1 MGSSPLTRPQPNLT
15 VMALQ
20 YSTTLRNARA
30 DAKTTVVGNAGLLR
44 IYTGSAPADCG
55 TVASGTKLSE
65 HTLGSPFA
73 AGAASGVLSPT
84 VPSNVN
90 ALATGTAGYWRVYK
104 SDGTTCVIQG
114 SVGTSGADMN
124 LNTLS
129 LVTGGPVQV
138 NSWTFTE
145 GGA

>member
-1 MGSSPLTRPQPNLT
+1 
-15 VMALQ
+15 MALQ
-20 YSTTLRNARA
+20 YSTAARNARA
-30 DAKTTVVGNAGLLR
+30 DSGIATIIGNAGLLR
-44 IYTGSAPADCG
+44 VYTGGAPADCV
-55 TVASGTKLSE
+55 TAATGTKLSE

-73 AGAASGVLSPT
+73 PAASGGVQSPT
-84 VPSNVN
+84 LPANVN

-114 SVGTSGADMN
+114 GVGTSGADLN

-129 LVTGGPVQV
+129 IVSGGPVQV

>member
-1 MGSSPLTRPQPNLT
+1 VQ
-15 VMALQ
+15 
-20 YSTTLRNARA
+20 
-30 DAKTTVVGNAGLLR
+30 
-44 IYTGSAPADCG
+44 
-55 TVASGTKLSE
+55 
-65 HTLGSPFA
+65 
-73 AGAASGVLSPT
+73 SPT
-84 VPSNVN
+84 LPSNVN

-114 SVGTSGADMN
+114 SVGTSGADLN

>member
-1 MGSSPLTRPQPNLT
+1 
-15 VMALQ
+15 MALQ
-20 YSTTLRNARA
+20 YSVALRSARL
-30 DAKTTVVGNAGLLR
+30 DAKTSAVGSAGILR
-44 IYTGSAPADCG
+44 IYTGVAPADC
-55 TVASGTKLSE
+55 AAASSGTLLSA

-73 AGAASGVLSPT
+73 PGASAGVLSPT
-84 VPSNVN
+84 LPSNVN
-90 ALATGTAGYWRVYK
+90 AGTTGTAGYWRIYQ
-104 SDGTTCVIQG
+104 SNGTTCVMQG

-129 LVTGGPVQV
+129 LVSGGPVQI

>member
-1 MGSSPLTRPQPNLT
+1 
-15 VMALQ
+15 MALQ
-20 YSTTLRNARA
+20 YSVAARNARA
-30 DAKTTVVGNAGLLR
+30 DNGIRDIIGNAALLR
-44 IYTGSAPADCG
+44 IYTGTAPADCATAATG
-55 TVASGTKLSE
+55 QKLSE

-73 AGAASGVLSPT
+73 PGASSGVQSPT
-84 VPSNVN
+84 LPSNVN

-114 SVGTSGADMN
+114 SVGTSGADLN